1 MSTDGKRPTT
11 PINTDEIE
19 AAIAYSKKPID
30 APAHGEAEVDE
41 WIRAVIGRFNLDHA
55 RPREALYTYTIDI
68 LNRLVARSAALLQ
81 LNALI
86 VATTAIF
93 VAPVFQNPA
102 GVLDYA
108 LIALSLFVMLVL
120 ITSSFLTIDTIR
132 LVWYFRDT
140 VGSALNDFAAT
151 QRYNA
156 RRGKALNM
164 ALSLT
169 KVGLA
174 AFLLSWVVFAAHL
187 ARSLM

>member
-1 MSTDGKRPTT
+1 
-11 PINTDEIE
+11 
-19 AAIAYSKKPID
+19 
-30 APAHGEAEVDE
+30 
-41 WIRAVIGRFNLDHA
+41 
-55 RPREALYTYTIDI
+55 
-68 LNRLVARSAALLQ
+68 LQ

-164 ALSLT
+164 AVSLT